1 LGSYFELWGVW
12 GKEDVKFGESE
23 GSGLSNSILELGV
36 SIVEKTSPEFLRALS
51 PLDTGLNAIKS
62 PFLLS

>member
-1 LGSYFELWGVW
+1 VW